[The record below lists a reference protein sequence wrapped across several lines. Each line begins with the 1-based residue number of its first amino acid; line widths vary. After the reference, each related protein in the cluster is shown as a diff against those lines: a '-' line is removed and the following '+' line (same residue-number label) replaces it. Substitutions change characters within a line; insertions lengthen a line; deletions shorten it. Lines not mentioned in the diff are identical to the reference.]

1 MLKMVRVRS
10 ILVAMVI
17 CVTVLLTAC
26 GDNGKGDNQP
36 SNTPSNEKPIQS
48 TQEIKNGK
56 KKLMRKIFGLCYRG
70 CLFKEIY

>member
-26 GDNGKGDNQP
+26 GDNGKGIINLLIHRQMKT
-36 SNTPSNEKPIQS
+36 NTKY
-48 TQEIKNGK
+48 TGDKKWKRKN
-56 KKLMRKIFGLCYRG
+56 
-70 CLFKEIY
+70 